1 MNRQIPDIF
10 QKMLLIVSANNCEN
24 GGNYHTP
31 PHIPNTFRN
40 IKRFSQEYPGMA
52 IKPDFSRFKD
62 MELRYH
68 IVDAFTDRP
77 LRRDAE
83 KEFTIRYFT
92 PKAEVE
98 LCGHA
103 TYVGGTAAV
112 VAEGKLLTE

>member
-1 MNRQIPDIF
+1 
-10 QKMLLIVSANNCEN
+10 
-24 GGNYHTP
+24 
-31 PHIPNTFRN
+31 
-40 IKRFSQEYPGMA
+40 MA
-52 IKPDFSRFKD
+52 IKPDFSRFKA
-62 MELRYH
+62 MKLRYH

-103 TYVGGTAAV
+103 TYVGGTVAV
-112 VAEGKLLTE
+112 VAEGKLLTK

>member
-1 MNRQIPDIF
+1 MFHD
-10 QKMLLIVSANNCEN
+10 
-24 GGNYHTP
+24 
-31 PHIPNTFRN
+31 HINIGRRKILCQNTN

-52 IKPDFSRFKD
+52 IKTDFSRFKT
-62 MELRYH
+62 MELRYC
-68 IVDAFTDRP
+68 IVDAFTDHP

-112 VAEGKLLTE
+112 VAEGELLTE